1 MESYNKNEKP
11 ISSSSS
17 VTIRIIKVNKSLKMA
32 GLVTIFYCW
41 VRLGNQGL
49 SRDQNF
55 PVNTRE
61 IHPFSHQSHKF
72 IAYFDLNFVALL
84 FCAMTAKSKILVLG
98 GTGYIGK
105 AYSTKKW
112 KSEGQLKLKESHTL
126 TSVQMPLLDTSYL
139 TCYTKM
145 SQLLPVIRLSFLE
158 INTNK

>member
-105 AYSTKKW
+105 AYSTKKV
-112 KSEGQLKLKESHTL
+112 KIRRAIEAEGIPYTYISSNAFAGYFL
-126 TSVQMPLLDTSYL
+126 PNLLHQNVTAPPRD
-139 TCYTKM
+139 KV
-145 SQLLPVIRLSFLE
+145 VIPGD
-158 INTNK
+158 